1 MLYKILGGI
10 NLMKPYEPN
19 LNRNNNDGWNIKKFL
34 IALVFILIG
43 AIVITYINYSVKNK
57 ETNTMSE
64 LYEKVEKSMEKE
76 DMELLN
82 KLSDKARQ
90 LLPDDEKEKL
100 LELQIVFSEY
110 GYSAL
115 TEEDTRLMT
124 ELNKKAI
131 SLLPEEDRVKLFN
144 LFKKLSDALED

>member
-1 MLYKILGGI
+1 V
-10 NLMKPYEPN
+10 KPYEPN
-19 LNRNNNDGWNIKKFL
+19 LNRDNNNGWNFKKFL

-43 AIVITYINYSVKNK
+43 AIVITYINYSVENK

-82 KLSDKARQ
+82 KLSDKARR

-144 LFKKLSDALED
+144 LFKKLSDASED

>member
-1 MLYKILGGI
+1 V
-10 NLMKPYEPN
+10 KPYEPN
-19 LNRNNNDGWNIKKFL
+19 LNRDNNNGWNFKKFL

-43 AIVITYINYSVKNK
+43 AIVITYINYSVENK

-64 LYEKVEKSMEKE
+64 LYEKVEKSMVKE

-100 LELQIVFSEY
+100 LELQIIFSEY

-131 SLLPEEDRVKLFN
+131 SLLPEKDRVKLFN
-144 LFKKLSDALED
+144 LFKKLSDVLED

>member
-1 MLYKILGGI
+1 
-10 NLMKPYEPN
+10 MKPYKPN

-43 AIVITYINYSVKNK
+43 AIVITYINYSVENK

>member
-1 MLYKILGGI
+1 
-10 NLMKPYEPN
+10 MKPYEPN
-19 LNRNNNDGWNIKKFL
+19 LNRDNNNGWNFKKFL

-43 AIVITYINYSVKNK
+43 AIVITYINYSVENK

-82 KLSDKARQ
+82 KLSDKARR

-144 LFKKLSDALED
+144 LFKKLSDASED

>member
-1 MLYKILGGI
+1 
-10 NLMKPYEPN
+10 MKPYEPN
-19 LNRNNNDGWNIKKFL
+19 LNRNNNDGWNFKKFI

-43 AIVITYINYSVKNK
+43 AIVITYINHSVENK
-57 ETNTMSE
+57 EKNTMSTIF
-64 LYEKVEKSMEKE
+64 EKAEKSMEKE
-76 DMELLN
+76 DLELLN

-100 LELQIVFSEY
+100 LELQIIFREY

-115 TEEDTRLMT
+115 TEEDTSLMQ
-124 ELNKKAI
+124 ELNNKAV
-131 SLLPEEDRVKLFN
+131 SLLSEEDKVKLYN